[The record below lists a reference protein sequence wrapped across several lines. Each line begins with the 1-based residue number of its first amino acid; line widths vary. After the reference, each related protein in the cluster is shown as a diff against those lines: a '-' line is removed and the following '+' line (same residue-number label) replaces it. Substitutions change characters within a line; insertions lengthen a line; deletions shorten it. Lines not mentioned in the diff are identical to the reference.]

1 MDPELLQK
9 LLDLPKETEW
19 LEFKSNHCAPNDL
32 GDYFSA
38 ISNSARLYDQPRGY
52 LIFGINNATHEIA
65 GTTFDPYTMK
75 GAGAEDLIP
84 WYTRLLTPKID
95 IDIQSVD
102 IDGKT
107 VVVFVIPAAIQNPT
121 SFSGR
126 EKIRIDQT
134 THNLKDYPEIER
146 RLWAKLNA
154 YPFEFNHAA
163 EGLDAAGALALLSV
177 ESYFD
182 LLKQPM
188 PATREEIVAILIKD
202 RVLEHLPSGI
212 AVTNLGALLFAKEL
226 GQFQQLARKAARVI
240 RYAGTTRKDGL
251 LEQIGT
257 RGYAVGFEPLLTY
270 IRNQLP
276 HRETIGGGLR
286 ADSEFIPAVAIREFV
301 ANALI
306 HQDFTMSGTA
316 PMIEIFDD
324 RIEITNPGRPLV
336 DTERFIDHPPRSRN
350 EGLSGMM
357 HRLGICEERG
367 SGVDRALLE
376 IEAQKLPAPKF
387 EAGDDFCRISLY
399 ANQPYAALD
408 TAARLRAC
416 YQHAC
421 VQYFV
426 QGTPMSNASLRERL
440 GIDEANYSI
449 VSRLIKETL
458 EADLIKIHDPLN
470 KSTKHRKYLPHWA

>member
-1 MDPELLQK
+1 MDPDLLQK
-9 LLDLPKETEW
+9 LIQLPKETEW
-19 LEFKSNHCAPNDL
+19 LEFKTNHCPPEQL

-52 LIFGINNATHEIA
+52 LIFGITNDGHKIV
-65 GTTFDPYTMK
+65 GTEYDPFNMK
-75 GAGAEDLIP
+75 GSGAEDLIP
-84 WYTRLLTPKID
+84 WYTRLLNPKID
-95 IDIQSVD
+95 IEVQTVNIN
-102 IDGKT
+102 GKN
-107 VVVFVIPAAIQNPT
+107 VVAFVIPAAINNPT

-126 EKIRIDQT
+126 EKIRIEQT
-134 THNLKDYPEIER
+134 KHNLKDHPEKER
-146 RLWAKLNA
+146 RLWAKLNSR
-154 YPFEFNHAA
+154 PFEFNHAV
-163 EGLDAAGALALLSV
+163 EGLDANASLALLSV

-182 LLKQPM
+182 LLQQPM
-188 PATREEIVAILIKD
+188 PDTKAEIVEILIKD

-212 AVTNLGALLFAKEL
+212 AITNLGALLFAKDL
-226 GQFQQLARKAARVI
+226 SQFQQLARKAPRVI
-240 RYAGTTRKDGL
+240 RYEGATRKVGL
-251 LEQIGT
+251 REQVGS
-257 RGYAVGFEPLLTY
+257 RGYAVGFESLLTY
-270 IRNQLP
+270 VRCHGP
-276 HRETIGGGLR
+276 HRETIGEGLR
-286 ADSEFIPAVAIREFV
+286 ADSEFVPAVAIREFV

-306 HQDFTMSGTA
+306 HQDFTMSGSS

-324 RIEITNPGRPLV
+324 RIEIANPGRPLV
-336 DTERFIDHPPRSRN
+336 ATDRFIDHPPRSRN

-357 HRLGICEERG
+357 HRLRICEERG

-387 EAGDDFCRISLY
+387 EAGDDFCRVYLY
-399 ANQPYAALD
+399 ADQPYAALD

-421 VQYFV
+421 VQHFV

-440 GIDEANYSI
+440 GVDESNYSI

-458 EADLIKIHDPLN
+458 EAGLIKIHDPLN

>member
-9 LLDLPKETEW
+9 LIELPKETEW
-19 LEFKSNHCAPNDL
+19 LEFKTNICVPNDL

-38 ISNSARLYDQPRGY
+38 ISNSARLFDQPRGF
-52 LIFGINNATHEIA
+52 LIYGITDDSHDII
-65 GTTFDPYTMK
+65 GTNFDPYNAK
-75 GAGAEDLIP
+75 GAGQEDLIP
-84 WYTRLLTPKID
+84 WYTRLLNPRID
-95 IDIQSVD
+95 VEIQVVD

-107 VVVFVIPAAIQNPT
+107 VIAFVIPAAIHNPT

-126 EKIRIDQT
+126 EKIRIEQT
-134 THNLKDYPEIER
+134 THNLKEHPEKER
-146 RLWAKLNA
+146 RLWAKLNT
-154 YPFEFNHAA
+154 YPFEYNHAV
-163 EGLDAAGALALLSV
+163 EGLNATDALALLSV

-188 PATREEIVAILIKD
+188 PDTRAEIVEILIKD
-202 RVLEHLPSGI
+202 RVLEHLPGGV
-212 AVTNLGALLFAKEL
+212 AVTNLGALLFAKDL
-226 GQFQQLARKAARVI
+226 TKFTQLARKASRVI
-240 RYAGTTRKDGL
+240 RYDGVTRKEGL
-251 LEQIGT
+251 HEQSGVK
-257 RGYAVGFEPLLTY
+257 GYAVGFEALLTY

-276 HRETIGGGLR
+276 RRETIGDGLR
-286 ADSEFIPAVAIREFV
+286 AESEFVPAVAIREFV

-306 HQDFTMSGTA
+306 HQDFTLSGSA

-324 RIEITNPGRPLV
+324 RIEISNPGRPLV
-336 DTERFIDHPPRSRN
+336 DVDRFIDHPPRSRN

-357 HRLGICEERG
+357 HRLRICEERG

-387 EAGDDFCRISLY
+387 EAGDDFCRINLY

-408 TAARLRAC
+408 TTARIRAC

-421 VQYFV
+421 VQHFV

-440 GIDEANYSI
+440 GIDEVNYSI

-458 EADLIKIHDPLN
+458 EAGLIKVHDPLN

>member
-9 LLDLPKETEW
+9 LIKLPKETEW
-19 LEFKSNHCAPNDL
+19 LEFKSNHCAPDQL

-38 ISNSARLYDQPRGY
+38 LSNSARLYDQPRGY
-52 LIFGINNATHEIA
+52 LVFGVSDQHVII
-65 GTTFDPYTMK
+65 GTEYDPYSIK

-95 IDIQSVD
+95 VDIQTVD

-107 VVVFVIPAAIQNPT
+107 LVVFIIPAAIHSPT
-121 SFSGR
+121 LFSGR
-126 EKIRIDQT
+126 EKIRIEQT
-134 THNLKDYPEIER
+134 THNLKDHPEIER

-154 YPFEFNHAA
+154 HPFEFNHAV
-163 EGLDAAGALALLSV
+163 EGLEPAAALALLSV

-188 PATREEIVAILIKD
+188 PATREEVVTILIKD

-212 AVTNLGALLFAKEL
+212 AITNLGALLFAKDL
-226 GQFQQLARKAARVI
+226 GQFQQLARKAPRVI
-240 RYAGTTRKDGL
+240 RYEGMTRKNGL
-251 LEQIGT
+251 REQVGT

-276 HRETIGGGLR
+276 HREIIGGGLR
-286 ADSEFIPAVAIREFV
+286 ADAEFVPAVAIREFV

-324 RIEITNPGRPLV
+324 RIEIANPGRPLV
-336 DTERFIDHPPRSRN
+336 DTDRFIDHPPRSRN

-387 EAGDDFCRISLY
+387 EAGDDFCRVSLY

-408 TAARLRAC
+408 TAARLRAV

-421 VQYFV
+421 VQHFV

-440 GIDEANYSI
+440 GIDEENYSI
-449 VSRLIKETL
+449 VSRLIKEAV
-458 EADLIKIHDPLN
+458 EAGLIKIHDPLSQ
-470 KSTKHRKYLPHWA
+470 STKHRKYLPQWA